1 MKDRRTQK
9 LRTVTRIPKWVI
21 RIIGKLDAKQ
31 GVSVV
36 DAHIALWLDRLGA
49 FESDLVK
56 AEEKAVFPI
65 REKAALAISAIER
78 AKADLSVP
86 ALPSNT
92 DKPEPTDPKLIR
104 AVRNAKAKATERRDS
119 AESVLK
125 TSSDEIISY
134 NELIISSNV
143 KTRERI
149 EAMRNT
155 AKASIDAY
163 VKGVRKVFP
172 DFSPQVT
179 FSNDAL
185 EIYLSPHSVLD
196 AKVKEVAYAYN
207 TKEVC

>member
-1 MKDRRTQK
+1 MKARTQK
-9 LRTVTRIPKWVI
+9 LRKVTRLPKWVL
-21 RIIGKLDAKQ
+21 RLMGKLDAKQ

-49 FESDLVK
+49 FENDLVK
-56 AEEKAVFPI
+56 AEEKAVLPV
-65 REKAALAISAIER
+65 REKAALAVSALER

-86 ALPSNT
+86 AIVSA
-92 DKPEPTDPKLIR
+92 DKPKPTDPKLIR
-104 AVRNAKAKATERRDS
+104 AVRNAQEKAEGRRNN
-119 AESVLK
+119 AESLHK
-125 TSSDEIISY
+125 ASTEELISC

-179 FSNDAL
+179 FSDYAL

>member
-1 MKDRRTQK
+1 MKTRTQK
-9 LRTVTRIPKWVI
+9 LRKVTRLPKWVL
-21 RIIGKLDAKQ
+21 RLMGKLDAKKGI
-31 GVSVV
+31 GVVE
-36 DAHIALWLDRLGA
+36 AHIALLLDRLGA
-49 FESDLVK
+49 FENDLVK
-56 AEEKAVFPI
+56 AEEKAVLPV
-65 REKAALAISAIER
+65 REKAALAASALER

-86 ALPSNT
+86 AIPSNT
-92 DKPEPTDPKLIR
+92 DEPTDPKLIR
-104 AVRNAKAKATERRDS
+104 AVRDAKAKAEGRRNN
-119 AESVLK
+119 AESLHK
-125 TSSDEIISY
+125 ASTEELISC

-179 FSNDAL
+179 FSDYAL

>member
-1 MKDRRTQK
+1 MKDTQK
-9 LRTVTRIPKWVI
+9 LRTVTRIPKWI
-21 RIIGKLDAKQ
+21 LRIMGKLDAKQ

-36 DAHIALWLDRLGA
+36 DAHIARWIDRLGA

-86 ALPSNT
+86 AIPSNT

-104 AVRNAKAKATERRDS
+104 AVRNAKAKATERRNN
-119 AESVLK
+119 AESLHK
-125 TSSDEIISY
+125 ASTEELISY
-134 NELIISSNV
+134 NELIISTNV
-143 KTRERI
+143 KTREHL

-155 AKASIDAY
+155 CMEAINAY
-163 VKGVRKVFP
+163 IKGVRKVFP
-172 DFSPQVT
+172 DYSPQVK
-179 FSNDAL
+179 FPDDAF
-185 EIYLSPHSVLD
+185 EIYLTHHSVLD
-196 AKVKEVAYAYN
+196 SKVKEVAYK

>member
-1 MKDRRTQK
+1 MKARTQK
-9 LRTVTRIPKWVI
+9 LRKVTRLPKWVL
-21 RIIGKLDAKQ
+21 RLMGKLDAKQ

-49 FESDLVK
+49 FENDLVK
-56 AEEKAVFPI
+56 AEEKAVLPV
-65 REKAALAISAIER
+65 REKAALAASALER

-86 ALPSNT
+86 AIPSNT
-92 DKPEPTDPKLIR
+92 DEPTDPKLIR
-104 AVRNAKAKATERRDS
+104 AVRDAKAKAEGRRNN
-119 AESVLK
+119 AESLHK
-125 TSSDEIISY
+125 ASTEELISC

-179 FSNDAL
+179 FSDYAL

>member
-1 MKDRRTQK
+1 MKDRTK
-9 LRTVTRIPKWVI
+9 LRKVTRLPKWVL
-21 RIIGKLDAKQ
+21 RLMGKLDAKQ

-49 FESDLVK
+49 FENDLVK
-56 AEEKAVFPI
+56 AEEKAVFPV
-65 REKAALAISAIER
+65 REKAALAVSALER
-78 AKADLSVP
+78 AKTDLSVP
-86 ALPSNT
+86 AIVSA
-92 DKPEPTDPKLIR
+92 DKPKPTDPKLIR
-104 AVRNAKAKATERRDS
+104 AVRNAQEKAEGRRNN
-119 AESVLK
+119 AESLHK
-125 TSSDEIISY
+125 ASTEELIGC

-172 DFSPQVT
+172 DFSPQVK
-179 FSNDAL
+179 FSDAL

>member
-1 MKDRRTQK
+1 MKARTQK
-9 LRTVTRIPKWVI
+9 LRKVTRLPKWVL
-21 RIIGKLDAKQ
+21 RLMGKLDAKKGI
-31 GVSVV
+31 GVVE
-36 DAHIALWLDRLGA
+36 AHIAHWIDKLGT
-49 FESDLVK
+49 FENDLVK
-56 AEEKAVFPI
+56 AEEKAVFPV
-65 REKAALAISAIER
+65 REKAALAVSALER

-86 ALPSNT
+86 AIVSA
-92 DKPEPTDPKLIR
+92 DKPKPTDPKLIR
-104 AVRNAKAKATERRDS
+104 AVRNAQEKAVERRNN
-119 AESVLK
+119 AESLHK
-125 TSSDEIISY
+125 ASTEELIGC

-172 DFSPQVT
+172 DYSPQVT

-196 AKVKEVAYAYN
+196 AKVKEVAYAYK
-207 TKEVC
+207 KEVC

>member
-1 MKDRRTQK
+1 MKDRTK
-9 LRTVTRIPKWVI
+9 LRKVTRLPKWVL
-21 RIIGKLDAKQ
+21 RLMGKLDAKQ

-49 FESDLVK
+49 FENDLVK
-56 AEEKAVFPI
+56 AEEKAVLPV
-65 REKAALAISAIER
+65 REKAALAVSALER

-86 ALPSNT
+86 AIPSNT
-92 DKPEPTDPKLIR
+92 DEPTDPKLIR
-104 AVRNAKAKATERRDS
+104 AVRDAKAKAEGRRNN
-119 AESVLK
+119 AESLHK
-125 TSSDEIISY
+125 ASTEELISC

-172 DFSPQVT
+172 DYSPQVI
-179 FSNDAL
+179 FSNDVL

>member
-1 MKDRRTQK
+1 MKARTQK
-9 LRTVTRIPKWVI
+9 LRKVTRLPKWVL
-21 RIIGKLDAKQ
+21 RLMGKLDAKQ

-49 FESDLVK
+49 FENDLVK
-56 AEEKAVFPI
+56 AEEKAVLPV
-65 REKAALAISAIER
+65 REKAALAVSALER

-86 ALPSNT
+86 AIVSA
-92 DKPEPTDPKLIR
+92 DKPKPTDPKLIR
-104 AVRNAKAKATERRDS
+104 AVRNAQEKAEGRRNN
-119 AESVLK
+119 AESLHK
-125 TSSDEIISY
+125 ASTEELISC

-143 KTRERI
+143 KIRERI

-179 FSNDAL
+179 FSDYAL
-185 EIYLSPHSVLD
+185 EIYLSPHSALD

>member
-1 MKDRRTQK
+1 MKDRTQK
-9 LRTVTRIPKWVI
+9 LRKVTRLPKWI
-21 RIIGKLDAKQ
+21 LRLMGKLDAKK
-31 GVSVV
+31 GIGVV

-49 FESDLVK
+49 FENDLVK
-56 AEEKAVFPI
+56 AEEKAVLPV
-65 REKAALAISAIER
+65 REKAALAVSALER
-78 AKADLSVP
+78 VKADLSVP
-86 ALPSNT
+86 AIVSA
-92 DKPEPTDPKLIR
+92 DKPKPTDPKLIR
-104 AVRNAKAKATERRDS
+104 AVRNAQEKAEGRRNN
-119 AESVLK
+119 AESLHK
-125 TSSDEIISY
+125 ASTEELISC

-172 DFSPQVT
+172 DYSPQVI

>member
-1 MKDRRTQK
+1 MKARTQK
-9 LRTVTRIPKWVI
+9 LRKVTRLPKWVL
-21 RIIGKLDAKQ
+21 RLMGKLDAKQ

-49 FESDLVK
+49 FENDLVK
-56 AEEKAVFPI
+56 AEEKAVLPV
-65 REKAALAISAIER
+65 REKAALAASALER

-86 ALPSNT
+86 AIPSNT
-92 DKPEPTDPKLIR
+92 DEPTDPKLIR
-104 AVRNAKAKATERRDS
+104 AVRDAKAKAEGRRNN
-119 AESVLK
+119 AESLHK
-125 TSSDEIISY
+125 ASTEELISC
-134 NELIISSNV
+134 NELIISTNV

-172 DFSPQVT
+172 DYSPKVT
-179 FSNDAL
+179 FSDDAL
-185 EIYLSPHSVLD
+185 YIYLTHHSALD
-196 AKVKEVAYAYN
+196 SKVKEVAYK